1 MILDGLPGDRRIIFG
16 RGGLGNDTGKAA
28 GGDMGGKTGVWSD
41 WQVIAHR
48 CGGALAPENSLAGLE
63 AAARAGLRTV
73 EFDVMLSA
81 DGVPMLIHD
90 ETLER
95 TTDGRGPVAQR
106 TAAELGALSCNRGW
120 GDRFA
125 GEPVPT
131 LQRALESCRRL
142 GLLPNIE
149 IKPFTGFER
158 ETGLVAARVAGT
170 AWVAGGDR
178 AAGGVGTQ
186 ELPLL
191 SSFSEVALAA
201 AREVLPD
208 WPAAMLFE
216 AVPADWRTRIDALGA
231 SDLHCSR
238 IQPGWDWLDSA
249 REAGVPVRCYTVN
262 DPAEAAALRR
272 RGVVGVFSDRIDLL
286 APSPGR

>member
-1 MILDGLPGDRRIIFG
+1 MERNP
-16 RGGLGNDTGKAA
+16 A
-28 GGDMGGKTGVWSD
+28 VWAD

-63 AAARAGLRTV
+63 AAARQGLRTV

-90 ETLER
+90 ETLDR
-95 TTDGRGPVAQR
+95 TTDGHGPVALR
-106 TAAELGALSCNRGW
+106 TAAELSAMSCNQGW

-131 LQRALESCRRL
+131 LQRALEVCWRL
-142 GLLPNIE
+142 GLVPNIE
-149 IKPFTGFER
+149 VKPFTGFER
-158 ETGLVAARVAGT
+158 ETGLVAARNAAAAWPGGAG
-170 AWVAGGDR
+170 APDA
-178 AAGGVGTQ
+178 
-186 ELPLL
+186 PLL

-201 AREVLPD
+201 AREVLPG
-208 WPAAMLFE
+208 WPAALLFE
-216 AVPADWRTRIDALGA
+216 TVPADWRKRMDILGA

-238 IQPGWDWLDSA
+238 IQPEWDWLDAA

-262 DPAEAAALRR
+262 DLDEAAALRR
-272 RGVVGVFSDRIDLL
+272 RGVVGVFSDRIDRL
-286 APSPGR
+286 APRDGR